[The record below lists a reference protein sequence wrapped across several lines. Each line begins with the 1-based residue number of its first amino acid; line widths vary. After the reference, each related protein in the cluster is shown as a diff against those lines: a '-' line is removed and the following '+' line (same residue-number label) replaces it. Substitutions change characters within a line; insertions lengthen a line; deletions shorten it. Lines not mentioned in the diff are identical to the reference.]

1 MRKQQSTHAFAS
13 AMFRNTSRRVL
24 LAAACAMVSIAA
36 SAQVYPSFTAGGKTD
51 LRTDVTPVIT
61 NIPSGESALV
71 YRDSRT
77 GNVAVSLSTDGLT
90 WSSPVDTG
98 VATNHPIA
106 ATEILDTNFA
116 TLLYILVYTGD
127 AYQYITST
135 DGVTFTPPQPVALS
149 NGGRKLR
156 PHFKP
161 GLVWYDNN
169 LYLSVVDTAP
179 GSPDAID
186 VLAAPIGQP
195 SSFSSVSWLSD
206 IPTRSGSSL
215 TVFTIPGSRFEA
227 LALAYTTGPEKNP
240 VLRTWLDFTEN
251 QGEPD
256 SFTSVTDTAVRMA
269 GTPQLVSFTPVGFT
283 ADLNLYIFG
292 RSVDDGHH
300 LVAVDYAW
308 PNFEPAVFEPPQQYE
323 QTLSRSPAAGYTSA
337 GQLLVGFQSRDG
349 NKIHT
354 DTAPYGGRQ

>member
-1 MRKQQSTHAFAS
+1 MRKQQSTHAFVA
-13 AMFRNTSRRVL
+13 AARNTSRRVL

-36 SAQVYPSFTAGGKTD
+36 SAQVYPSFAANGKTD

-61 NIPSGESALV
+61 NIPSGESAMV

-149 NGGRKLR
+149 IGGRKLR

-215 TVFTIPGSRFEA
+215 TVIVLPGTRFEA
-227 LALAYTTGPEKNP
+227 LAVAYTTGPEKNP

-269 GTPQLVSFTPVGFT
+269 GTPQLVSFSPVGFT
-283 ADLNLYIFG
+283 ADLNLYILG
-292 RSVDDGHH
+292 RAVDDGHH

-308 PNFEPAVFEPPQQYE
+308 TNFEPAVFEPPQQYE

>member
-1 MRKQQSTHAFAS
+1 MRKNPSTHAFVA
-13 AMFRNTSRRVL
+13 AARNTGRRVL
-24 LAAACAMVSIAA
+24 LTAACAMVSIAA

-135 DGVTFTPPQPVALS
+135 DGVTFTSPQPVALS
-149 NGGRKLR
+149 IGGRKLR

-186 VLAAPIGQP
+186 VQAAPIGQP

-215 TVFTIPGSRFEA
+215 TLLCCRARVSRPSHSPIPPVRRRIRFSVRGSTSLKTRGNPTA
-227 LALAYTTGPEKNP
+227 LRP
-240 VLRTWLDFTEN
+240 
-251 QGEPD
+251 
-256 SFTSVTDTAVRMA
+256 
-269 GTPQLVSFTPVGFT
+269 
-283 ADLNLYIFG
+283 
-292 RSVDDGHH
+292 
-300 LVAVDYAW
+300 
-308 PNFEPAVFEPPQQYE
+308 
-323 QTLSRSPAAGYTSA
+323 
-337 GQLLVGFQSRDG
+337 
-349 NKIHT
+349 
-354 DTAPYGGRQ
+354 